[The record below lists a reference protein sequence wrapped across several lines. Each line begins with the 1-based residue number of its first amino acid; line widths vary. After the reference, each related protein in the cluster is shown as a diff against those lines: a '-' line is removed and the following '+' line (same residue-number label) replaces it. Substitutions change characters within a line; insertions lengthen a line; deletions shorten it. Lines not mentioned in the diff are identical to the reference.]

1 MPFWGFWSIHWVG
14 KLPGVSCFLLPLNQ
28 GHIQPGAFCF
38 PQLKSEMISWVPT
51 LLQITLHY
59 FALAYYNI
67 RHQPKC
73 NGHRSITRSYKS
85 CSAVS
90 SISQMNHIST
100 AFLNC
105 SHQTSLFKCQDK
117 EDLTD
122 EKFRC
127 FYSLTLLASSL
138 AVNGR
143 LKACKR
149 LCCFHFKFIPVLS
162 TFFFFSFTNLPQH
175 GADSCPVPALPTR
188 RKLLFSAF
196 CQQSCLYKHYRTHHT
211 NISGINAEQALTQNC
226 AQQLQPGQHIH
237 LCLERCILQQKRDQQ
252 FRATASSLQTAVC

>member
-14 KLPGVSCFLLPLNQ
+14 NTPGVSCFLLPLNQ
-28 GHIQPGAFCF
+28 SHIQPSALCF
-38 PQLKSEMISWVPT
+38 PQLKSETVSWVPI

-59 FALAYYNI
+59 STLAYYNI

-73 NGHRSITRSYKS
+73 NGHRLITRSYKGR
-85 CSAVS
+85 SAVS

-105 SHQTSLFKCQDK
+105 SHQTSLSKCQDSK
-117 EDLTD
+117 ILAD

-143 LKACKR
+143 LKAKR
-149 LCCFHFKFIPVLS
+149 LCCFQVYPSSLYC
-162 TFFFFSFTNLPQH
+162 FFSPSLT
-175 GADSCPVPALPTR
+175 CPSTV
-188 RKLLFSAF
+188 
-196 CQQSCLYKHYRTHHT
+196 
-211 NISGINAEQALTQNC
+211 
-226 AQQLQPGQHIH
+226 
-237 LCLERCILQQKRDQQ
+237 
-252 FRATASSLQTAVC
+252 QTAALFQPCPQEESCWFQHSASKAVCTSTTEPTKQTSVELMQSRH

>member
-14 KLPGVSCFLLPLNQ
+14 NTPGVSCFLLPLNQ
-28 GHIQPGAFCF
+28 SHIQPCALCF
-38 PQLKSEMISWVPT
+38 PQLKSETVSWVPI

-59 FALAYYNI
+59 STLAYYNI

-73 NGHRSITRSYKS
+73 NGHRLITRSYKGR
-85 CSAVS
+85 SAVS

-105 SHQTSLFKCQDK
+105 SHQTSLSKCQDSK
-117 EDLTD
+117 ILAD

-138 AVNGR
+138 AVNGT
-143 LKACKR
+143 LKTEA
-149 LCCFHFKFIPVLS
+149 LLLS
-162 TFFFFSFTNLPQH
+162 FQVYPSSLWFFFPFTNLPQH

-188 RKLLFSAF
+188 RKLLVSAF
-196 CQQSCLYKHYRTHHT
+196 CQQSCLHEHYRTHQT

-226 AQQLQPGQHIH
+226 AQQLGSWQDSTFTSAWKGALSSRSRINSLGQQH
-237 LCLERCILQQKRDQQ
+237 LHP
-252 FRATASSLQTAVC
+252 